1 MIDVLTILIFGGI
14 AVFFGFKL
22 FTVLGRHEGHME
34 APTSDNR
41 NPAGLDRGPAQPN
54 LRPAFEGPAAAGLEA
69 IAAADSRFDPNEFVE
84 GAKAAYR
91 MIVEAFAAGDRD
103 RLSGLLASAVFDRY
117 ERAIN
122 DRESR
127 GETVKSE
134 IDRIKSADITEAEH
148 RSGTAR
154 VKVRFEAE
162 IATETLDKDG
172 NRVSGD
178 LANLAKTVEYWTF
191 ERKTTSSDPNW
202 ELSSVSVA

>member
-1 MIDVLTILIFGGI
+1 MIDLLTILIFGGI

-34 APTSDNR
+34 APSSENVG
-41 NPAGLDRGPAQPN
+41 PAGMGAPKPASP

-69 IAAADSRFDPNEFVE
+69 IAAADSRFDPSEFVE
-84 GAKAAYR
+84 GAKHAYR

-103 RLSGLLASAVFDRY
+103 RLSNLLAADVLKRY
-117 ERAIN
+117 QAAI
-122 DRESR
+122 DVREGR
-127 GETVKSE
+127 GESVKSE

-148 RSGTAR
+148 QAGTAR

-162 IATETLDKDG
+162 IATETRDQAGKL
-172 NRVSGD
+172 VSGD
-178 LANLAKTVEYWTF
+178 LANLSKTVEYWTF
-191 ERKTTSSDPNW
+191 QRKTTSSDPNW

>member
-1 MIDVLTILIFGGI
+1 MIDLLTILIFGGI

-34 APTSDNR
+34 APSSDNVT
-41 NPAGLDRGPAQPN
+41 PAGVGMPGSASP

-69 IAAADSRFDPNEFVE
+69 IASADSRFDPNEFVV
-84 GAKAAYR
+84 GAKRAYR

-103 RLSGLLASAVFDRY
+103 ALSDLLAPDVLKRYISAID
-117 ERAIN
+117 A
-122 DRESR
+122 REKR

-148 RSGTAR
+148 HSGTAR
-154 VKVRFEAE
+154 VKIRFEAE
-162 IATETLDKDG
+162 IATETRDEAGKL
-172 NRVSGD
+172 VSGD

-191 ERKTTSSDPNW
+191 QRKTTSSDPNW